1 MGSISNDSEW
11 FNNDY
16 PLLYDYFIKDGFT
29 IIFEKQNYI
38 KLLRPF
44 ITDNFELQ
52 IEIIKDVEEELQF
65 RVIIQTINPKEFVYS
80 QIFIYKTNEGMD
92 KLLECFHNDITILF
106 KKFIALGNS

>member
-52 IEIIKDVEEELQF
+52 IEIIKDIEEELQF

-80 QIFIYKTNEGMD
+80 QIFIYKTNQGMD
-92 KLLECFHNDITILF
+92 KLLESFHNDITILF